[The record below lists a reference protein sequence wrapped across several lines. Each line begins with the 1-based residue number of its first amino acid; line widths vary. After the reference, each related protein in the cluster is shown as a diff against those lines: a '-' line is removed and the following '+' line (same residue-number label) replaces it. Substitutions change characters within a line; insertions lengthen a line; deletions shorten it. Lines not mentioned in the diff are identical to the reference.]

1 MSDSNVDKLFN
12 FINTDITNDNIKL
25 IMTFMVILCILALLF
40 FLIENDIITGK
51 FVIFFIVITIF
62 IYMYNNRQYKD
73 RLNNLKKQVGVDT
86 ISDILTNMCNNSPDS
101 ELCTTFYNLQ
111 KKYDEE
117 LKNLSD

>member
-12 FINTDITNDNIKL
+12 FINTDVTNDNIKL
-25 IMTFMVILCILALLF
+25 IMTLMVILCILALLF

-51 FVIFFIVITIF
+51 FVIFFIVISIF

-73 RLNNLKKQVGVDT
+73 RINILKKQVGIDN

-101 ELCTTFYNLQ
+101 ELCNTFYNLQ

-117 LKNLSD
+117 LKNLSN